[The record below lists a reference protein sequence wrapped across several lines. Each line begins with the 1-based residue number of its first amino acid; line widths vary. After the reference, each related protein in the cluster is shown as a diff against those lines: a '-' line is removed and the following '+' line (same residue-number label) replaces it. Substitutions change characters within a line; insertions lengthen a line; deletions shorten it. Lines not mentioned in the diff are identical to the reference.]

1 LVKDIEKLTLM
12 KTNPHEGHRQRLRAK
27 IDRDPEMET
36 LEDHEA
42 LEFHLSLVIPR
53 KDTNELAHEL
63 IRQFGSLDAVLSASP
78 QELIKVKNMT
88 VAASYMLA
96 SELSMVRKAMRA
108 GSVASRSKKL
118 SRPEDGIRYMHS
130 YFLGR
135 KTECFCVALLDLN
148 YKLIR
153 VFFTPGTSGGQIDVD
168 ASDIVL
174 KATRD
179 GAAHVLI
186 AHNHPSG
193 NVTPSFDDLEMTRR
207 LLETLAA
214 VGISLLDHVIFYEYD
229 FFSFHNNGVLEKFL
243 NDLDEKT
250 KNKFKENPT
259 ERQLFLLDLNEY
271 LIEPSKFVTD
281 KIITR
286 PKQEI
291 IEDYEYRR
299 KKSGEDDKA

>member
-1 LVKDIEKLTLM
+1 M
-12 KTNPHEGHRQRLRAK
+12 
-27 IDRDPEMET
+27 
-36 LEDHEA
+36 
-42 LEFHLSLVIPR
+42 
-53 KDTNELAHEL
+53 
-63 IRQFGSLDAVLSASP
+63 
-78 QELIKVKNMT
+78 
-88 VAASYMLA
+88 
-96 SELSMVRKAMRA
+96 
-108 GSVASRSKKL
+108 
-118 SRPEDGIRYMHS
+118 
-130 YFLGR
+130 
-135 KTECFCVALLDLN
+135 
-148 YKLIR
+148 
-153 VFFTPGTSGGQIDVD
+153 
-168 ASDIVL
+168 L